1 MIESS
6 IIFKGVIRVSG
17 LKVVKADEATV
28 LSKAFNN
35 ACQALSV
42 SNAQA
47 GRILGVNPS
56 TLARNVDKGFSPKS
70 KTGELQLHFI
80 RLYRSLF
87 AIAGGDMTFMN
98 HWFMTDN
105 TALAGVPAQLCERI
119 DGLLR
124 INDYLDAMRGK
135 I

>member
-1 MIESS
+1 MT
-6 IIFKGVIRVSG
+6 VAAVT
-17 LKVVKADEATV
+17 KADESAV
-28 LSKAFNN
+28 LNKAFNN

-47 GRILGVNPS
+47 GRILGVNAS
-56 TLARNVDKGFSPKS
+56 TLSRNAAKGFSPTS

-87 AIAGGDMTFMN
+87 AIAGGDIDFMN
-98 HWFMTDN
+98 HWFGTN
-105 TALAGVPAQLCERI
+105 NKALGGIPSQLCERV
-119 DGLLR
+119 DGLVR
-124 INDYLDAMRGK
+124 TNDYLDAMRGK